1 MENDEYL
8 GSTPSWTEQN
18 GPATLGKRAVQKPI
32 VGNRVRRNF
41 LKIRFLKVRQEPGE
55 ALDRLAVRSG
65 KDI

>member
-1 MENDEYL
+1 MENDEHL
-8 GSTPSWTEQN
+8 GLLAKLDGAKWAGDFGE
-18 GPATLGKRAVQKPI
+18 RIVQKLY
-32 VGNRVRRNF
+32 RWERNF